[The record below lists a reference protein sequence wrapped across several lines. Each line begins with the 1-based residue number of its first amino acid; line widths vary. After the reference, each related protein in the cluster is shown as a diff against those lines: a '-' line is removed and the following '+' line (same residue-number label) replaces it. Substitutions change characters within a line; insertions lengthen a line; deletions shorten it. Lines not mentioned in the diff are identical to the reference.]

1 MGGGQASKRQD
12 ERRAESAGRARR
24 RGDGLAGACYGKN
37 PAIKSMIKE
46 ILLGRLLLKM
56 Q

>member
-12 ERRAESAGRARR
+12 ERRAESAGQGRC
-24 RGDGLAGACYGKN
+24 GDGLAGACYGKN